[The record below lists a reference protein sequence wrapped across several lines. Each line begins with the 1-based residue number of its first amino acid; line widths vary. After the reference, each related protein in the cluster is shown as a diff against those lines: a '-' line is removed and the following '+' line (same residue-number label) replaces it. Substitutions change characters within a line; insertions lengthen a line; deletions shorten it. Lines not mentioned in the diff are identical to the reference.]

1 MRQLGCRKLTGVT
14 NVPTDRRAT
23 VRLLIRGG
31 TPFAGEHAQRKMG
44 GYLVIVLGEAKQA
57 DWPGTTVR
65 VGDVEGIVWTTP
77 RQVTTVVNNL
87 RAVAG
92 VLDAHGESEDQPPGA
107 ARPPQRR

>member
-1 MRQLGCRKLTGVT
+1 M
-14 NVPTDRRAT
+14 
-23 VRLLIRGG
+23 RLLIRGG

-57 DWPGTTVR
+57 DWPGIAVR
-65 VGDVEGIVWTTP
+65 VGDLEGIVWTTP

-92 VLDAHGESEDQPPGA
+92 VLDAHGESEDGPLGPP
-107 ARPPQRR
+107 RPPPRAR